1 MKNIF
6 LALVLLSQLV
16 VAQNKVKKDTTS
28 VLELESVFVTANR
41 TATLRKETPVAISK
55 LTAKTINESKATAIY
70 EVINKTPGVLM
81 VNLGNEQ
88 NMMAIRQPMT
98 TNAYYLYL
106 EDGLPIRPL
115 GIFNHNA
122 LLEINQFNLES
133 IEVIKG
139 PVSSL
144 YGPEAVG
151 GTINLI
157 SQKPSFYP
165 EFKFGIQADQW
176 GYKRIQAAGGATIG
190 KIGFHIAGISS
201 LQENGW
207 MTYSDYNKDNLNVK
221 VDYTINDKT
230 RLISNTMIGKYYSDM
245 SGGVNESDFNNRSYK
260 SSTDFTY
267 RKSEALRTRLTL
279 EHDWN
284 PNASSYLTV
293 YHRDNK
299 LGQNPSYGIRWS
311 ATIKPTTATGEVNSN
326 DFKSYGAIGQHTQ
339 KFDFWN
345 TTIVGGIS
353 YDFSPVSYW
362 AYLINLKATLN
373 PGEAGRQTVNKFE
386 IVAEHPEIKL
396 ANYTADIYNTAV
408 FKQISFSPV
417 NKLIVTVGGRYDA
430 MKIKYDNTLD
440 NSTGN
445 KSYNKFTFKA
455 GVNFNPVKNAGF
467 YGNYSQGFS
476 PPSITSIFKA
486 RTGTGG
492 NTGIPAEFYYNLK
505 PATFEN
511 YEFGG
516 WISLLNNKLT
526 LDYAIYYMDGKN
538 ELLSVRLEDS
548 STDYRSAGET
558 NHKGIEFG
566 LNYRPGG
573 AQWNIRMGGT
583 IAKHRYIDFQLS
595 DNSADALQ
603 NLSGYEMPTSPRW
616 SGNSELS
623 YYPNWLPNFRTSI
636 EWQSVGSYY
645 QNQINSVKYDGYNI
659 FNARV
664 GYRYHN
670 IEIYG
675 NVMNLT
681 DKLYAYN
688 LARGN
693 AANSQTTYVAAPP
706 RTFLLG
712 IQYNLCLKK

>member
-1 MKNIF
+1 MKNIY
-6 LALVLLSQLV
+6 LALVIISQFI
-16 VAQNKVKKDTTS
+16 VAQNKPQKDTTKI
-28 VLELESVFVTANR
+28 VELDNVFVTANR
-41 TATLRKETPVAISK
+41 TASLRKETPVAISK
-55 LTAKTINESKATAIY
+55 LTSKAINEAKAAAIY

-133 IEVIKG
+133 IEVVKG
-139 PVSSL
+139 PTSSL

-165 EFKFGIQADQW
+165 EFKFGVQADQW

-190 KIGFHIAGISS
+190 KVGFHIAGISS
-201 LQENGW
+201 IQENSW
-207 MTYSDYNKDNLNVK
+207 MTYSDFNKDNLNVR
-221 VDYTINDKT
+221 VDYNINDKT

-245 SGGVNESDFNNRSYK
+245 SGGVNEDDFNNRSYK
-260 SSTDFTY
+260 STSDFTY
-267 RKSEALRTRLTL
+267 RKSDALRTRLTL

-284 PNASSYLTV
+284 LNASSYLTV

-311 ATIKPTTATGEVNSN
+311 ATVNPTAATGEVNSN
-326 DFKSYGAIGQHTQ
+326 NFKSYGIIGQHTQ
-339 KFDFWN
+339 KFDFWK
-345 TTIVGGIS
+345 TTMVGGAL
-353 YDFSPVSYW
+353 YDYSPVTYW

-373 PGEAGRQTVNKFE
+373 PGTAGQQTVNKYE

-396 ANYTADIYNTAV
+396 ANYTADIYNSAV
-408 FKQISFSPV
+408 FNQISFSPV
-417 NKLIVTVGGRYDA
+417 DKLIFTVGGRYDA
-430 MKIKYDNTLD
+430 MKIDYNNALD
-440 NSTGN
+440 NSAGN
-445 KSYNKFTFKA
+445 KNYNKFTFKA
-455 GVNFNPVKNAGF
+455 GVNYNPVKMVGF
-467 YGNYSQGFS
+467 YANYSQGFS
-476 PPSITSIFKA
+476 PPGITSIFRA

-492 NTGIPAEFYYNLK
+492 NTGKPAEFYYNLK

-516 WISLLNNKLT
+516 WINLLNNKLT
-526 LDYAIYYMDGKN
+526 LDYAFYYMNGKN
-538 ELLSVRLEDS
+538 ELLNVRLEDS

-558 NHKGIEFG
+558 DHKGIELG
-566 LNYRPGG
+566 LNYRLNT
-573 AQWNIRMGGT
+573 QWNFRIGGT
-583 IAKHRYIDFQLS
+583 VAKHRYIDFQLS
-595 DNSADALQ
+595 DNSGDALQ
-603 NLSGYEMPTSPRW
+603 NLGGYEMPNAPRW
-616 SGNSELS
+616 TGNSELS
-623 YYPNWLPNFRTSI
+623 YYPNWLPNFRTSV

-664 GYRYHN
+664 GYKYKN
-670 IEIYG
+670 VEVYG

-688 LARGN
+688 LTRGN
-693 AANSQTTYVAAPP
+693 AANSQTTYVAAAP

>member
-1 MKNIF
+1 MKNIY
-6 LALVLLSQLV
+6 LALVIISQFI
-16 VAQNKVKKDTTS
+16 VAQNKPQKDTTKI
-28 VLELESVFVTANR
+28 VELDNVFVTANR
-41 TATLRKETPVAISK
+41 TASLRKETPVAISK
-55 LTAKTINESKATAIY
+55 LTSKAINEAKAAAIY

-133 IEVIKG
+133 IEVVKG
-139 PVSSL
+139 PTSSL

-165 EFKFGIQADQW
+165 EFKFGVQADQW

-190 KIGFHIAGISS
+190 KVGFHIAGISS
-201 LQENGW
+201 IQENSW
-207 MTYSDYNKDNLNVK
+207 MTYSDFNKDNLNVR
-221 VDYTINDKT
+221 VDYNINDKT

-245 SGGVNESDFNNRSYK
+245 SGGVNEDDFNNRSYK
-260 SSTDFTY
+260 STSDFTY
-267 RKSEALRTRLTL
+267 RKSDALRTRLTL

-284 PNASSYLTV
+284 LNASSYLTV

-311 ATIKPTTATGEVNSN
+311 ATVNPTAATGEVNSN
-326 DFKSYGAIGQHTQ
+326 NFKSYGIIGQHTQ
-339 KFDFWN
+339 KFDFWK
-345 TTIVGGIS
+345 TTMVGGAL
-353 YDFSPVSYW
+353 YDYSPVTYW

-373 PGEAGRQTVNKFE
+373 PGTAGQQTVNKYE

-396 ANYTADIYNTAV
+396 ANYTADIYNSAV
-408 FKQISFSPV
+408 FNQISFSPV
-417 NKLIVTVGGRYDA
+417 DKLIFTVGGRYDA
-430 MKIKYDNTLD
+430 MKIDYNNALD
-440 NSTGN
+440 NSAGN
-445 KSYNKFTFKA
+445 KNYNKFTFKA
-455 GVNFNPVKNAGF
+455 GVNYNPVKMVGF
-467 YGNYSQGFS
+467 YANYSQGFS
-476 PPSITSIFKA
+476 PPSITSIFRA

-492 NTGIPAEFYYNLK
+492 NTGKPAEFYYNLK

-516 WISLLNNKLT
+516 WINLLNNKLT
-526 LDYAIYYMDGKN
+526 LDYAFYYMNGKN
-538 ELLSVRLEDS
+538 ELLNVRLEDS

-558 NHKGIEFG
+558 DHKGIELG
-566 LNYRPGG
+566 LNYRLN
-573 AQWNIRMGGT
+573 AQWNFRIGGT
-583 IAKHRYIDFQLS
+583 VAKHRYIDFQLS
-595 DNSADALQ
+595 DNSGDTLQ
-603 NLSGYEMPTSPRW
+603 NLGGYEMPNAPRW
-616 SGNSELS
+616 TGNSELS
-623 YYPNWLPNFRTSI
+623 YYPNWLPNFRTSV

-664 GYRYHN
+664 GYKYKN
-670 IEIYG
+670 VEVYG

-688 LARGN
+688 LTRGN
-693 AANSQTTYVAAPP
+693 AANSQTTYVAAAP